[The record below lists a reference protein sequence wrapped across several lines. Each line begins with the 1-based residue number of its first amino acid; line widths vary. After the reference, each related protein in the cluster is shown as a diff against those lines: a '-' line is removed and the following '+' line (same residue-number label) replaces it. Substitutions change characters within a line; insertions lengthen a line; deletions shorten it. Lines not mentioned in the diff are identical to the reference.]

1 MNRKQYVY
9 RTNDSGGC
17 TKSGTAGRRASSAR
31 QAHEGAPSS
40 WRGASELTVDW
51 QSPEKHVMKFDSH
64 VIDLDDMEQEDAE
77 DHLSPH
83 DALQLGLKAGLDAP
97 QDVENEW
104 LGR

>member
-9 RTNDSGGC
+9 RTDDGRC
-17 TKSGTAGRRASSAR
+17 TKSGTAGRRASSPG
-31 QAHEGAPSS
+31 QAHESAPSS
-40 WRGASELTVDW
+40 WRGTSEHTIDG
-51 QSPEKHVMKFDSH
+51 QSPEEDVMKLDSP
-64 VIDLDDMEQEDAE
+64 VIDLDDMEQQDAE

-83 DALQLGLKAGLDAP
+83 DALQLGLKAGLYAP